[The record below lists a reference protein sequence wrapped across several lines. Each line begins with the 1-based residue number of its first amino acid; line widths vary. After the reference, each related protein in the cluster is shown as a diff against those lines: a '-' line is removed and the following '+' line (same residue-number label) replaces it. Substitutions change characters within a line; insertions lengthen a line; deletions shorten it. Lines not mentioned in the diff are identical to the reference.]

1 MILVVDMN
9 WKPESLGYYEFV
21 TPILAVVEKL
31 DNCTVKHYLEVSK
44 RDLARCDKV
53 ILSGT
58 ALKDNEFLSNPE
70 RFQWLKEIEKPVLGI
85 CAGMEIIGMVF
96 EARLN
101 QSLEIGMTAIT
112 SIKENPLF
120 TGNFRAYSLH
130 SIYVETSDRFEV
142 LAQSTKCIQAL
153 KHKTKPIYGVLFH
166 PEVRNY
172 EIIKKFIEKIN

>member
-21 TPILAVVEKL
+21 MLILAVAEKL
-31 DNCTVKHYLEVSK
+31 GECTVKHYLEVSK
-44 RDLARCDKV
+44 LDLGRFDKV

-58 ALKDNEFLSNPE
+58 ALRDSEFLSNSE

-85 CAGMEIIGMVF
+85 CAGMEIIGVVSG
-96 EARLN
+96 AHLN
-101 QSLEIGMTAIT
+101 RSLEIGMTPIIST
-112 SIKENPLF
+112 KENPLF
-120 TGNFRAYSLH
+120 TGDFRAYSLH
-130 SIYVETSDRFEV
+130 SIYVEASDHFEV

-166 PEVRNY
+166 PEVRNQ

>member
-21 TPILAVVEKL
+21 MPILVVAEKL
-31 DNCTVKHYLEVSK
+31 DNCAVKHYLEVSK
-44 RDLARCDKV
+44 KDLGRCNKV

-58 ALKDNEFLSNPE
+58 ALRDKMFLSNSE
-70 RFQWLKEIEKPVLGI
+70 RFQWLKEMKKPVLGI

-112 SIKENPLF
+112 SVKENPLF
-120 TGNFRAYSLH
+120 TEDFSAYSLH
-130 SIYVETSDRFEV
+130 SIYVEASDWFEV

-166 PEVRNY
+166 PEVRNQ

>member
-21 TPILAVVEKL
+21 MPILAIAEKL
-31 DNCTVKHYLEVSK
+31 DNCTVEHYLEVSK
-44 RDLARCDKV
+44 RNLDQCDKV

-58 ALKDNEFLSNPE
+58 ALRDNEFLSNSK

-85 CAGMEIIGMVF
+85 CAGMDIIGAVS
-96 EARLN
+96 EAHLS
-101 QSLEIGMTAIT
+101 QSLEIGITAIT

-120 TGNFRAYSLH
+120 TGDFRAYSLH
-130 SIYVETSDRFEV
+130 SINVEASDRFEV
-142 LAQSTKCIQAL
+142 LAQSTKCVQAL

-166 PEVRNY
+166 PEVRNQ